1 MAQHIMEPHREVC
14 IACGYTRLEIEDR
27 KVPIECHGTVAYRE
41 YFKGSTW
48 IREPIVRAR
57 S

>member
-27 KVPIECHGTVAYRE
+27 RVPIERHGTVAYRE
-41 YFKGSTW
+41 YLKGSAWT
-48 IREPIVRAR
+48 REPIIR
-57 S
+57 SR